1 MTSSTIDEAKEECS
15 NDPTC
20 TMFYKHCANDDYRKC
35 NVSSV
40 IRSSACG
47 SIVYTKGYK
56 RLSPYLASYPCYY
69 IIVLPTAW

>member
-1 MTSSTIDEAKEECS
+1 MTSSTLDEAKEECS

-20 TMFYKHCANDDYRKC
+20 TMFYRHCPEGLFTGGDDYRKC

-47 SIVYTKGYK
+47 SIVYTKGNH
-56 RLSPYLASYPCYY
+56 L
-69 IIVLPTAW
+69 I